1 MHRVDEEDEDEE
13 DEDEEDEEVEEV
25 EDDGQ
30 RGREQQRGSKRQE
43 SREILLIR
51 GLCFRIIHLG
61 VEPLLEFGGKL
72 PTGG

>member
-1 MHRVDEEDEDEE
+1 MLRVDEEDEDEE
-13 DEDEEDEEVEEV
+13 DEKVEVEEEEEV
-25 EDDGQ
+25 DDGQ

-43 SREILLIR
+43 SREILLIP